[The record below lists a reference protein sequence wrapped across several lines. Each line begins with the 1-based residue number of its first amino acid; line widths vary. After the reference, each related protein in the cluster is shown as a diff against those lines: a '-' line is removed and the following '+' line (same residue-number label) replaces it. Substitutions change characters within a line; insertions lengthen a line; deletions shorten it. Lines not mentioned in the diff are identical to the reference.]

1 MIPLTIPELSGN
13 EWKYVK
19 ECLDTGW
26 VSMAGAYVDKFEKI
40 VAEYTGTNYSVA
52 AVNGTCALDI
62 ALKLS
67 SVQRD
72 DYVIVPNITFI
83 ASANSIKYQNANPLL
98 IDVDPETWQM
108 DIDLLEQFLR
118 DRKSVV

>member
-26 VSMAGAYVDKFEKI
+26 VSMAGAYVDKFEKV
-40 VAEYTGTNYSVA
+40 VAEYTGVKYAVA

-62 ALKLS
+62 SLKLAG
-67 SVQRD
+67 VVTG

-83 ASANSIKYQNANPLL
+83 ASANSVKYQNANP
-98 IDVDPETWQM
+98 IFIEIKSNSPWQ
-108 DIDLLEQFLR
+108 R
-118 DRKSVV
+118 